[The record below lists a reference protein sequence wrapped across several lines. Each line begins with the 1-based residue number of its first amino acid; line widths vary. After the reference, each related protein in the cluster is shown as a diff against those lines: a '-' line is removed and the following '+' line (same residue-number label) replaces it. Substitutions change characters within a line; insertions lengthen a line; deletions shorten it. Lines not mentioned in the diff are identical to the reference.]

1 MPVLPVFLQQPPW
14 HWAWLTVTV
23 YFEVLIIKA
32 GVSSALQLICSS
44 APNSFWQYRLMMV
57 NDQQGFIMRWF
68 LVLQAAPDN
77 YRKRLLTSGY
87 CPGVIVHVHSQRCF
101 AVKLIQGLHKDPVMV
116 PKRLGHPCKSG
127 RGEAQAGDG
136 ALIFRYP
143 YVSGTAGAETEHY
156 FCKSGAFGNIIVL
169 GGWAAVQACLLSV
182 LFLCGT
188 AGVSSMGAFFSGH
201 VTGPQ

>member
-1 MPVLPVFLQQPPW
+1 M
-14 HWAWLTVTV
+14 
-23 YFEVLIIKA
+23 
-32 GVSSALQLICSS
+32 
-44 APNSFWQYRLMMV
+44 
-57 NDQQGFIMRWF
+57 
-68 LVLQAAPDN
+68 
-77 YRKRLLTSGY
+77 LTSGY